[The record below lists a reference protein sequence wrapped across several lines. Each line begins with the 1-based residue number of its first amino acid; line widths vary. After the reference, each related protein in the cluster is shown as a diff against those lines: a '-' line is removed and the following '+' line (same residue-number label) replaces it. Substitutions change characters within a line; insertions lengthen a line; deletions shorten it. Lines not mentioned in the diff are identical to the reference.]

1 MFGSYW
7 FRVTTL
13 LVQAQFAW
21 QPMGVPGHGEHNLLA
36 TNARLVTDV
45 RLLMDVSRMDFVPIP
60 IVVSTLVE
68 NHPKRIQPKEFAPGV
83 DLRVARVPG
92 SVEGG
97 DRERREMGDL
107 TFT

>member
-21 QPMGVPGHGEHNLLA
+21 QPMGAPGHGEHNLLA

-45 RLLMDVSRMDFVPIP
+45 RLLMDVSKMDFVPIP

-68 NHPKRIQPKEFAPGV
+68 NHPKQIQPKEFTPGV
-83 DLRVARVPG
+83 DLNEWLEFPAVWK
-92 SVEGG
+92 EGIQ
-97 DRERREMGDL
+97 REERWEI
-107 TFT
+107 